1 MTYKKYCEIVRTAAE
16 SPAELFVPRWLL
28 MLEKDEIPGAD
39 TANLDATKAELLRV
53 HALIN
58 RPVSEIRAIAG
69 LSQSEL
75 AARICAPVATVQG
88 WEQRRKCPLYVRL
101 MMMELL
107 GQWSPAKDMGVEY
120 TH

>member
-1 MTYKKYCEIVRTAAE
+1 MTCKKYSEIVRSASKATPE
-16 SPAELFVPRWLL
+16 VFVSRWLL

-39 TANLDATKAELLRV
+39 PANLDVTKAVLLRV
-53 HALIN
+53 YSLIN

-107 GQWSPAKDMGVEY
+107 GQWSPAKDIGVKY